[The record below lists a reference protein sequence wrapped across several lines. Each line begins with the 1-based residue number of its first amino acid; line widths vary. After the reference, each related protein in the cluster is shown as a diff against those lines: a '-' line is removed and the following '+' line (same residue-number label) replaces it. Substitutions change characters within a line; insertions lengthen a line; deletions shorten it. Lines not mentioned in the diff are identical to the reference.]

1 MSPQTGDIWQ
11 YTFAKS
17 HNVVTVLV
25 MEEEDEG
32 WQDTWIC
39 LSLDNGECGAWYFG
53 ETAMKDWRKLA

>member
-39 LSLDNGECGAWYFG
+39 LSLDNGECGGGWYFG
-53 ETAMKDWRKLA
+53 EAAMKD